1 MRLYCLFQ
9 LIMKALRLNQKGIEN
24 SEVTVGG
31 ILFDLFVY
39 YLFHSYNGKMPL
51 DVSRLYKL

>member
-9 LIMKALRLNQKGIEN
+9 LIMKVLRLNQKGIEN
-24 SEVTVGG
+24 SEVRVGG

-39 YLFHSYNGKMPL
+39 YLFHSYNGKNA
-51 DVSRLYKL
+51 S

>member
-39 YLFHSYNGKMPL
+39 YLFHSYNGKNT
-51 DVSRLYKL
+51 S

>member
-31 ILFDLFVY
+31 ILFDLY
-39 YLFHSYNGKMPL
+39 YLFHSYNGKNA
-51 DVSRLYKL
+51 S